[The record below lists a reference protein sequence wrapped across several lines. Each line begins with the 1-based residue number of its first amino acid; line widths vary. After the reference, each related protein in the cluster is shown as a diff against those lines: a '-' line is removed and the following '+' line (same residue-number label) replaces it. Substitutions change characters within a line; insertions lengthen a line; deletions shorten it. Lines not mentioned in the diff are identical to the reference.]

1 MLVYTWSWY
10 VTIDGHVVAANRMG
24 GVMVSVLA
32 SSAIATDH
40 NQTYSKITTE
50 SVRKECG
57 RFPAADSTLKAKY
70 EYFYSLAKTGGLFMR
85 KIIRRS
91 RETCFF
97 LYHQGSHGRREQENT

>member
-1 MLVYTWSWY
+1 M
-10 VTIDGHVVAANRMG
+10 TIDGHCVAATRMG

-70 EYFYSLAKTGGLFMR
+70 EYLFIHLQKQADFSCGR
-85 KIIRRS
+85 LFVTAEKLVFFIPPGFA
-91 RETCFF
+91 REEGT
-97 LYHQGSHGRREQENT
+97 REHMK